1 MAEEVK
7 AKAAGAGDAGAIN
20 NEIKSQRLVLEGY
33 INKNKT
39 RFQKIAKLGK
49 QQEEEIENLRN
60 SLLNTNRLVEED
72 FSDIYSK
79 LRGLS
84 KRIRREARFRKT
96 AKYWKQIL
104 KKRARIIIQNM
115 ESIKESQKMISK
127 EINNLREEMKDQMKD
142 LREEIKKSQ
151 EGVLIEL
158 QSIARNVNF
167 LMERHHQAVFK

>member
-1 MAEEVK
+1 
-7 AKAAGAGDAGAIN
+7 
-20 NEIKSQRLVLEGY
+20 
-33 INKNKT
+33 
-39 RFQKIAKLGK
+39 
-49 QQEEEIENLRN
+49 
-60 SLLNTNRLVEED
+60 
-72 FSDIYSK
+72 
-79 LRGLS
+79 
-84 KRIRREARFRKT
+84 
-96 AKYWKQIL
+96 
-104 KKRARIIIQNM
+104 M